1 MVLFL
6 VLLVMLLAVLLVSSV
21 VCGVGN
27 VVTCLYFDGALT
39 TVGVGDVGRALLVF
53 ADFYAKVLV

>member
-27 VVTCLYFDGALT
+27 VVTCLCFDGALT
-39 TVGVGDVGRALLVF
+39 TVGVVGRALLVF
-53 ADFYAKVLV
+53 PHFYAKLLV